1 MKTYIVQ
8 LDSHDDVISTRDKI
22 SWSKARRVLLVWPRR
37 GRVLTNRVDL
47 ILLQRHSQ
55 QLGLQMAVVTRRAD
69 VRQNAHELGIPVFS
83 KPVQAQ
89 QVAWRRPNP
98 PRRSFRS
105 PDESPP
111 DPQELRKQ
119 RDQFT
124 DRPLL
129 NRWVRLGTFV
139 CGVLAFLILALF
151 FVPDARVE
159 LTPQRQQQTLSIAAW
174 AGPQVAQPGASG
186 GMPAYPLQVVVEGR
200 ETAESSG
207 LVLMDDQAASGRV
220 QFTNLTDQ
228 ALSIPA
234 GTPLLTLGQPPVRFL
249 TTGSVDMPAGPGQV
263 VVAAVKAEVPGSAAN
278 VAAGQVRAIE
288 GDIGLRVS
296 VDNPQALTGGSERR
310 SPAPSAQDYRKLH
323 DKLLSQLQLTALEE
337 LQARL
342 QPGQRL
348 LFETIRLVEE
358 VAEER
363 QPEIG
368 QPADQLQ
375 LTLRVAF
382 EGWTVEERDVQVVA
396 QAALNANLTPG
407 FHPVDETL
415 RADFEQEP
423 ALDKNGVPRWTLHAT
438 RTLEADWS
446 AEQAAQM
453 IRGLTPPEAVERL
466 QSAFRL
472 AGPPRIMLIPQWWF
486 RLPFLPFRITVVQP

>member
-1 MKTYIVQ
+1 MKTYLVQ
-8 LDSHDDVISTRDKI
+8 LDSLDDVISTRDKI
-22 SWSKARRVLLVWPRR
+22 SWSKARRVLLVWPRH
-37 GRVLTNRVDL
+37 GRILTNRVDL
-47 ILLQRHSQ
+47 LLLQRHSQ
-55 QLGLQMAVVTRRAD
+55 QLGVQMAVVTRRAD
-69 VRQNAHELGIPVFS
+69 VRQNAHDLGIPVFS

-105 PDESPP
+105 EGDSPP
-111 DPQELRKQ
+111 DPLELRKQ
-119 RDQFT
+119 RDQFAV
-124 DRPLL
+124 RPLL
-129 NRWVRLGTFV
+129 NRWVRFGAFV
-139 CGVLAFLILALF
+139 SGVLAFFVLVLF

-159 LTPQRQQQTLSIAAW
+159 LSPERRQQTLAIAAW
-174 AGPQVAQPGASG
+174 AGPMVAQPGPSG

-207 LVLMDDQAASGRV
+207 LVLVDDQSASGQV

-228 ALSIPA
+228 AVSIPA
-234 GTPLLTLGQPPVRFL
+234 GTTLLTLSQAPVRFL
-249 TTGSVDMPAGPGQV
+249 TTSSVELPAGPGQV
-263 VVAAVKAEVPGSAAN
+263 GEVPVKAEVPGPQAN
-278 VAAGQVRAIE
+278 VAAGQVRAVE
-288 GDIGLRVS
+288 GNIGLRVS
-296 VDNPQALTGGSERR
+296 VDNLQALAGGSERR

-348 LFETIRLVEE
+348 LFETIRILEE

-375 LTLRVAF
+375 LTLRVSF
-382 EGWTVEERDVQVVA
+382 EGWAVAERDVQVVA
-396 QAALNANLTPG
+396 QSAMDANLTPG
-407 FHPVDETL
+407 FHPLDGTL
-415 RADFEQEP
+415 RADFQQEP
-423 ALDKNGVPRWTLHAT
+423 ALDEDGIPRWTLQAE

-446 AEQAAQM
+446 ADQAAQM
-453 IRGLTPPEAVERL
+453 IRGLTPSEAAERL
-466 QSAFRL
+466 QTAFRL
-472 AGPPRIMLIPQWWF
+472 ANPPRVTLNPQWWI